1 MNEDSKAASETGSGV
16 ERPDALLS
24 FEVSDE
30 ELEAAAANPMV
41 TYGSFGG
48 WLSSTP
54 QCCSM
59 GRC

>member
-1 MNEDSKAASETGSGV
+1 MNDHSKTPNETGSDL
-16 ERPDALLS
+16 ERPDAILS
-24 FEVSDE
+24 FDVSDE